1 MVKGNLAFQEAW
13 PEELIDGKITAM
25 SPVAPNHS
33 LTAGNIYTIFKN
45 HLKKRK
51 CTPIFDGV
59 MVYLT
64 EDDRFIPDV
73 MVVCDRD
80 KIKADGVY
88 GAPDL
93 VVEVLSFSTM
103 KNDRTRKKD
112 VYGQCGVREYWL
124 VSPSEK
130 SVEVYRNNGTE
141 LVIHNVYTL
150 YPDWALRQMSE
161 EQRAAVTT
169 HFQCSLFDGLNISLD
184 YIFED
189 LLP

>member
-93 VVEVLSFSTM
+93 VVEVLSPSTA
-103 KNDRTRKKD
+103 KHDRGRKKQ
-112 VYGQCGVREYWL
+112 VYEQCGVSEYWIVDPANKTL
-124 VSPSEK
+124 EQYLLQQGAFTLHEVYAIYPSGAASLRTWTLCWRIYLTGFSEK
-130 SVEVYRNNGTE
+130 GAP
-141 LVIHNVYTL
+141 L
-150 YPDWALRQMSE
+150 
-161 EQRAAVTT
+161 
-169 HFQCSLFDGLNISLD
+169 
-184 YIFED
+184 
-189 LLP
+189 

>member
-73 MVVCDRD
+73 MVVCDRE

-124 VSPSEK
+124 VSTGEQA
-130 SVEVYRNNGTE
+130 VEVYLLQGEE
-141 LVIHNVYTL
+141 LVLDQVYTIH
-150 YPDWALRQMSE
+150 PDWMLEGMKE
-161 EQRAAVTT
+161 EERARVAT
-169 HFQCSLFDGLNISLD
+169 HFRCSLFDDLNIALAD
-184 YIFED
+184 IFD
-189 LLP
+189 DMLP

>member
-124 VSPSEK
+124 VSTGEQA
-130 SVEVYRNNGTE
+130 VEVYLLQGEE
-141 LVIHNVYTL
+141 LVLDQVYTI
-150 YPDWALRQMSE
+150 YPDWMLEGMKE
-161 EQRAAVTT
+161 EERARVAT
-169 HFQCSLFDGLNISLD
+169 HFRCSLFDDLNIALAD
-184 YIFED
+184 IFD
-189 LLP
+189 DMLP

>member
-45 HLKKRK
+45 HLKKKK

-124 VSPSEK
+124 VSTGEQA
-130 SVEVYRNNGTE
+130 VEVYLLQGE
-141 LVIHNVYTL
+141 DLVLDQVYTIH
-150 YPDWALRQMSE
+150 PDWMLEGMKE
-161 EQRAAVTT
+161 EERARVAT
-169 HFQCSLFDGLNISLD
+169 HFRCSLFDDLNIALAD
-184 YIFED
+184 IFD
-189 LLP
+189 DMLP

>member
-124 VSPSEK
+124 VSTGEQA
-130 SVEVYRNNGTE
+130 VEVYLLQGEE
-141 LVIHNVYTL
+141 LVLDQVYTIH
-150 YPDWALRQMSE
+150 PDWMLEGMKE
-161 EQRAAVTT
+161 EERARVAT
-169 HFQCSLFDGLNISLD
+169 HFRCSLFDDLNIALAD
-184 YIFED
+184 IFD
-189 LLP
+189 DMLP

>member
-124 VSPSEK
+124 VSTGEQA
-130 SVEVYRNNGTE
+130 VEVYLLQGE
-141 LVIHNVYTL
+141 DLVLDQVYTIH
-150 YPDWALRQMSE
+150 PDWMLEGMKE
-161 EQRAAVTT
+161 EERARVAT
-169 HFQCSLFDGLNISLD
+169 HFRCSLFDDLNIALAD
-184 YIFED
+184 IFD
-189 LLP
+189 DMLP

>member
-51 CTPIFDGV
+51 CIPIFDGV

-124 VSPSEK
+124 VSTGEQA
-130 SVEVYRNNGTE
+130 VEVYLLQGEE
-141 LVIHNVYTL
+141 LVLDQVYTIH
-150 YPDWALRQMSE
+150 PDWMLEGMKE
-161 EQRAAVTT
+161 EERARVAT
-169 HFQCSLFDGLNISLD
+169 HFRCSLFDDLNIALAD
-184 YIFED
+184 IFD
-189 LLP
+189 DMLP

>member
-124 VSPSEK
+124 VSPGDK
-130 SVEVYRNNGTE
+130 FVEVYRADGTGFI
-141 LVIHNVYTL
+141 LHDIYAL
-150 YPDWALRQMSE
+150 LPDWQLARMSDE
-161 EQRAAVTT
+161 ERAAVVT
-169 HFQCSLFDGLNISLD
+169 HFKCSLFDDLDISL
-184 YIFED
+184 ED
-189 LLP
+189 VFYRTF

>member
-124 VSPSEK
+124 VSTGEQA
-130 SVEVYRNNGTE
+130 VEVYLLQGE
-141 LVIHNVYTL
+141 DLVLDQVYTIH
-150 YPDWALRQMSE
+150 PDWMLEGMKE
-161 EQRAAVTT
+161 EERARGAT
-169 HFQCSLFDGLNISLD
+169 HFRCSLFDDLNIALAD
-184 YIFED
+184 IFD
-189 LLP
+189 DMLP

>member
-93 VVEVLSFSTM
+93 VVEVRSPSTA
-103 KNDRTRKKD
+103 KRDRGHKKD
-112 VYGQCGVREYWL
+112 AYERHGVREYWL
-124 VSPSEK
+124 VSPGDCSI
-130 SVEVYRNNGTE
+130 EVYLLQDGRFH
-141 LVIHNVYTL
+141 LDNVYSVYHDYDLFDMT
-150 YPDWALRQMSE
+150 E
-161 EQRAAVTT
+161 EERAAVVTE
-169 HFQCSLFDGLNISLD
+169 FRCSLYDDLVIRL
-184 YIFED
+184 ED
-189 LLP
+189 VFYDLI